1 MIRAFDTVYIPW
13 TNHYCNSQYLMSNLI
28 THTITY
34 TIQLSETER
43 TNALY
48 LSTQTLST
56 FTSKPSVCSSCN
68 RHAVLNTSTPI
79 FRQYLNPKYL
89 DPLLII
95 IISFFLFTNLNELPC
110 IQNLPTWFC
119 LFVCLGDFV
128 PLEKFPSPLPGKGS
142 ILWPIFDTY
151 SYGHLALRV
160 L

>member
-43 TNALY
+43 TYALY

-56 FTSKPSVCSSCN
+56 FTPQPSVLKPFSRLQPS
-68 RHAVLNTSTPI
+68 VLKTRTPI
-79 FRQYLNPKYL
+79 TRQYLNPKYL

-95 IISFFLFTNLNELPC
+95 IISFFLLTSLNELPC
-110 IQNLPTWFC
+110 IQNLPWFR
-119 LFVCLGDFV
+119 LFGRGEIFTHM
-128 PLEKFPSPLPGKGS
+128 ETSPLPGKGS
-142 ILWPIFDTY
+142 KLWPIFGTY
-151 SYGHLALRV
+151 SYDHLAVRV